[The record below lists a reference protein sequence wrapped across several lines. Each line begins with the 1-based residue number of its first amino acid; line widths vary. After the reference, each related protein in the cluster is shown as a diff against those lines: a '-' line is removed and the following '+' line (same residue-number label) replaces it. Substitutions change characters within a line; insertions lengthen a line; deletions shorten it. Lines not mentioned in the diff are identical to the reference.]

1 MRTSRLLAAST
12 LIALSLG
19 ATVGTATAGAVGIS
33 PTPTTT
39 APTSPAPTT
48 AAPTT
53 APSGSPSATPTPT
66 GTPSTGTPSAST
78 SPSATGTPGSTTSPK
93 PTNRPTPPAPTFTN
107 RCQGGVHGGDN
118 HNLKATGTG
127 LWGTTLVK
135 GGPAQEVQV
144 TFENTTG
151 VDLARFSSSIY
162 ITDNWNERPLDWR
175 TDFFT
180 VQLRLPGSDWKP
192 AELVDRAIDTGTHR
206 IAKGEKLTIQFRI
219 AANAAPV
226 GDYGGT
232 VGGGSEVFD
241 NTPDLPQ
248 PASPLPNSCTQYGN
262 YYEGGF
268 KVADKS
274 STTATTP
281 LKATASPSAV
291 SGPHLADTG
300 SSSNTLP
307 IAVGGAAVLAA
318 GAGTLLVLRRRKA
331 GAHS

>member
-12 LIALSLG
+12 LIALSFG
-19 ATVGTATAGAVGIS
+19 ATVGTATAGAAAVS
-33 PTPTTT
+33 PAPST
-39 APTSPAPTT
+39 AAPTT

-53 APSGSPSATPTPT
+53 AAPTGSPSGTPTPT
-66 GTPSTGTPSAST
+66 GTPSSTGTPSAST
-78 SPSATGTPGSTTSPK
+78 SPSATGTPGATTAPK
-93 PTNRPTPPAPTFTN
+93 PTSLPTPPAPTFPN
-107 RCQGGVHGGDN
+107 RCQGGVHGGDI
-118 HNLKATGTG
+118 KTTGSG

-151 VDLARFSSSIY
+151 VDLADFSTSIY
-162 ITDNWNERPLDWR
+162 ITDNEERPLDWR

-192 AELVDRAIDTGTHR
+192 AELVDRAIRTGSHK

-219 AANAAPV
+219 AVGTAPV

-232 VGGGSEVFD
+232 VGGGSEAFD
-241 NTPDLPQ
+241 NTPNLPK
-248 PASPLPNSCTQYGN
+248 PGSTLPNSCTQYSS

-274 STTATTP
+274 SSTTAATP

-318 GAGTLLVLRRRKA
+318 GAGTLLVLRRRRT
-331 GAHS
+331 GSHS

>member
-19 ATVGTATAGAVGIS
+19 ATVGTATAGAAAV
-33 PTPTTT
+33 
-39 APTSPAPTT
+39 SPAPST

-53 APSGSPSATPTPT
+53 ATPSGSPSTGGTPTAPT
-66 GTPSTGTPSAST
+66 SPNAST
-78 SPSATGTPGSTTSPK
+78 SPSASTAPK
-93 PTNRPTPPAPTFTN
+93 PTNLPTPPAPTFTN

-118 HNLKATGTG
+118 LKITGTG

-151 VDLARFSSSIY
+151 VDLAKFSSSIY
-162 ITDNWNERPLDWR
+162 ITDNGNERPLDWR

-192 AELVDRAIDTGTHR
+192 AELVDRAINTGTHR

-219 AANAAPV
+219 AANTAPV
-226 GDYGGT
+226 GDYGGNL
-232 VGGGSEVFD
+232 GGGSEAFD
-241 NTPDLPQ
+241 NTPDLPK
-248 PASPLPNSCTQYGN
+248 PASTLPNSCTHYGN

-274 STTATTP
+274 SSTTAAAIPPKT
-281 LKATASPSAV
+281 TASPSAA

-300 SSSNTLP
+300 SSSTTLP
-307 IAVGGAAVLAA
+307 IALGGAAVLAA
-318 GAGTLLVLRRRKA
+318 GAGTLFVLRRRKA